1 MDKLKISM
9 PIIVEG
15 KYDKIK
21 LDSIVDATVITTDGF
36 ALFKKTEKAALLRR
50 LASEHGVIVLTD
62 SDGGGTQIRSYLSGI
77 LPKERTHHLYIPR
90 IEGKEKRKDK
100 PSRAGTLGVE
110 GMERELLYKLLLPF
124 AAEGAGERRGGIDKR
139 RFYLDGL
146 SGSENASEKRAALAR
161 ALALPPELSANALL
175 CAINLLYT
183 EEEYTKILEKTF
195 NM

>member
-21 LDSIVDATVITTDGF
+21 LDSVADAHVITTGGF
-36 ALFKKTEKAALLRR
+36 ALFKKAEAAALLRR
-50 LASEHGVIVLTD
+50 LAEEHGVIVLTD

-77 LPKERTHHLYIPR
+77 LPKEKTHHLYIPR

-100 PSRAGTLGVE
+100 PSRSGTLGVE
-110 GMERELLYKLLLPF
+110 GMEKELLYNLLLPF
-124 AAEGAGERRGGIDKR
+124 ATDGAPKAKGGIDKR

-146 SGSENASEKRAALAR
+146 AGTDNASERRRTL
-161 ALALPPELSANALL
+161 ALALSLPPDLTANALL
-175 CAINLLYT
+175 SAINLLYS
-183 EEEYTKILEKTF
+183 EEEYAALIEKLF
-195 NM
+195 

>member
-1 MDKLKISM
+1 M

-21 LDSIVDATVITTDGF
+21 LDSLVDATVFTTDGF
-36 ALFKKTEKAALLRR
+36 ALFKKAEKAALLRR

-62 SDGGGTQIRSYLSGI
+62 SDGGGTQIRSFLSGI
-77 LPKERTHHLYIPR
+77 LPKEKTHHLYIPR

-110 GMERELLYKLLLPF
+110 GMEGELLYKLLSPF
-124 AAEGAGERRGGIDKR
+124 ATDGYFQRRGGIDKR
-139 RFYLDGL
+139 RLYLDGL
-146 SGSENASEKRAALAR
+146 SGTENASEKRAALAR
-161 ALALPPELSANALL
+161 ALSLPPDLSANALL

-183 EEEYTKILEKTF
+183 EEEYQEILEKTF
-195 NM
+195 SM

>member
-21 LDSIVDATVITTDGF
+21 LDSLVDATVFTTDGF
-36 ALFKKTEKAALLRR
+36 ALFKKAEKAALLRR

-62 SDGGGTQIRSYLSGI
+62 SDGGGTQIRSFLSGI
-77 LPKERTHHLYIPR
+77 LPKEKTHHLYIPR

-110 GMERELLYKLLLPF
+110 GMEGELLYKLLSPF
-124 AAEGAGERRGGIDKR
+124 ATDGDFQRRGGIDKR
-139 RFYLDGL
+139 RLYLDGL
-146 SGSENASEKRAALAR
+146 SGTENASEKRAALAR
-161 ALALPPELSANALL
+161 ALSLPPDLSANALL

-183 EEEYTKILEKTF
+183 EEEYQEILEKTF
-195 NM
+195 SM

>member
-21 LDSIVDATVITTDGF
+21 LDSLVDATVFTTDGF
-36 ALFKKTEKAALLRR
+36 ALFKKAEKAALLRR

-62 SDGGGTQIRSYLSGI
+62 SDGGGTQIRSFLSGI
-77 LPKERTHHLYIPR
+77 LPKEKTHHLYIPR

-110 GMERELLYKLLLPF
+110 GMEGELLYKLLSPF
-124 AAEGAGERRGGIDKR
+124 ATDGDFQRRGGIDKR
-139 RFYLDGL
+139 RLYLDGL
-146 SGSENASEKRAALAR
+146 AGTENASEKRAALAR
-161 ALALPPELSANALL
+161 ALSLPPDLSANALL

-183 EEEYTKILEKTF
+183 EEEYQKILEKTF
-195 NM
+195 SM

>member
-21 LDSIVDATVITTDGF
+21 LDSLVDATVFTTDGF
-36 ALFKKTEKAALLRR
+36 ALFKKAEKAALLRR

-62 SDGGGTQIRSYLSGI
+62 SDGGGTQIRSFLSGI
-77 LPKERTHHLYIPR
+77 LPKEKTHHLYIPR

-110 GMERELLYKLLLPF
+110 GMEGELLYKLLSPF
-124 AAEGAGERRGGIDKR
+124 ATDGDFQRRGGIDKR
-139 RFYLDGL
+139 RLYLDGL
-146 SGSENASEKRAALAR
+146 SGTENASEKRAALAR
-161 ALALPPELSANALL
+161 ALSLPQGLSANALL

-183 EEEYTKILEKTF
+183 EEEYQEILEKTF
-195 NM
+195 SM

>member
-21 LDSIVDATVITTDGF
+21 LDSLVDATVFTTDGF
-36 ALFKKTEKAALLRR
+36 ALFKKAEKAALLRR

-62 SDGGGTQIRSYLSGI
+62 SDGGGTQIRSFLSGI
-77 LPKERTHHLYIPR
+77 LPKEKTHHLYIPR

-110 GMERELLYKLLLPF
+110 GMEGELLYRLLSPF
-124 AAEGAGERRGGIDKR
+124 ATDGDFQRRGGIDKR
-139 RFYLDGL
+139 RLYLDGL
-146 SGSENASEKRAALAR
+146 SGTENASEKRAALAR
-161 ALALPPELSANALL
+161 ALSLPPDLSANALL

-183 EEEYTKILEKTF
+183 EEEYQEILEKTF
-195 NM
+195 SM